1 MSPDVLKLTS
11 YQETGNYST
20 TLQSVLPKK
29 ATQVLGTDGCT
40 TSTATRKRLPATW
53 MTTKT
58 STSSTKKT
66 NATRC
71 KTSPSLLSVEQFN
84 HRASTP
90 STRSPSSA
98 SSNLARSIPS
108 QVASRRPGPSRL
120 GVTVESLQASDCS
133 EDAQAHEQEGAST
146 ALMIKA
152 KRSFRNIFLR
162 RTPKSTPQPAKKHD
176 SKHSS
181 VAGNTLAQR
190 IRNSTNFSKVSLAKP
205 FAIKQEIEQG
215 SVLRPTDN
223 GTIEQEISRQAAL
236 SVLESGLPNMA
247 PLPASVTQ
255 YDTATVV
262 NNILDRVT
270 TMGEDSPDRLRGLE
284 IAEVCLTLIACSVLF
299 QDLVLTR
306 QIT

>member
-1 MSPDVLKLTS
+1 M
-11 YQETGNYST
+11 
-20 TLQSVLPKK
+20 
-29 ATQVLGTDGCT
+29 
-40 TSTATRKRLPATW
+40 
-53 MTTKT
+53 
-58 STSSTKKT
+58 
-66 NATRC
+66 
-71 KTSPSLLSVEQFN
+71 
-84 HRASTP
+84 
-90 STRSPSSA
+90 
-98 SSNLARSIPS
+98 
-108 QVASRRPGPSRL
+108 
-120 GVTVESLQASDCS
+120 TVESLQASDCS
-133 EDAQAHEQEGAST
+133 EDAQAYEQDGAST
-146 ALMIKA
+146 ARMIKA

-162 RTPKSTPQPAKKHD
+162 RTPKCTPQPAKKHD

-262 NNILDRVT
+262 NNIVDRVT